1 MGCSERNG
9 AVMNYILIVLSII
22 LGVMTGAVS
31 KYAGERF
38 KNKVL
43 MYNVFNVFVSAVS
56 AVSMLFIGKITHI
69 SAFTVYLGTAYG
81 IATALQFIFNLKAYE
96 TGSFA
101 YTSVITSLA
110 TVIPALSGYFIWN
123 EKITIFQI
131 IGMVMM
137 FICAVCSVDFSKEE
151 RRTSAIWFCYT
162 IIVFFCSG
170 FLGVMQKL
178 HQSTVYKN
186 ELDSFLFIAF
196 VVSAVCS
203 SASIVLP
210 HRKNVG
216 DNVDTLK
223 KEVSKGLIVLMV
235 ICGIFTAGI
244 HKINLY
250 LSGVMESVVFFPVIN
265 GGSLMGTMMVSLLL
279 FKEKLSLKKW
289 VGIIIGI
296 IAVILICTPV

>member
-1 MGCSERNG
+1 
-9 AVMNYILIVLSII
+9 MNYILIVLSII
-22 LGVMTGAVS
+22 ISVMTGAIS

-38 KNKVL
+38 KNKAL
-43 MYNVFNVFVSAVS
+43 MYNVFNVFVSAIS
-56 AVSMLFIGKITHI
+56 AVSMLFIGKITRV
-69 SAFTVYLGTAYG
+69 SAFTVYLGIAYG

-131 IGMVMM
+131 IGMIMM
-137 FICAVCSVDFSKEE
+137 FVCAVCSVDFSKEE
-151 RRTSAIWFCYT
+151 RRASAKWFCYT
-162 IIVFFCSG
+162 MIVFLSAG
-170 FLGVMQKL
+170 SLGVMQKL

-203 SASIVLP
+203 SAGIILS
-210 HRKNVG
+210 HRKNIS
-216 DNVDTLK
+216 DAADTLK
-223 KEVSKGLIVLMV
+223 KEVSKALIALMV

-250 LSGVMESVVFFPVIN
+250 LSGVMESVVFFPVVN

-289 VGIIIGI
+289 GGIIIGI
-296 IAVILICTPV
+296 IAVILICTPI